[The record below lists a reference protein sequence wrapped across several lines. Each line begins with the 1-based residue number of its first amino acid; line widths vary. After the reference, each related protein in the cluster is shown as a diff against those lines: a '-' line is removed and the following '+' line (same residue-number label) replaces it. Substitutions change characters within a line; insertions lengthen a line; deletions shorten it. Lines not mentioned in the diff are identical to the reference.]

1 MEVSAHLQAIIRAL
15 PDSPGIYQFFDKNEK
30 IIYVG
35 KAKNLKN
42 RVSSYF
48 NKIQYENGKTRVLVK
63 NITDIKVLIVS
74 SELDALLLENNLI
87 KKHQPRFNVMLKDDK
102 TYPWICIKNEP
113 FPRIFP
119 TRKMIR
125 DGSEYFGPYASVKMM
140 RTVLDLAKQLYPV
153 RTCRL
158 QLTPENIRKN
168 KFKVCLEYHIGNCK
182 GPCEGLQTEEE
193 YMEMIAQI
201 RHIVRGNISEV
212 TRILK
217 ERMQQ
222 HAAAY
227 EFEQAQAIKL
237 KLEQIDKFRS
247 KSVIVNADIDNV
259 DVFSIETDDSHAY
272 VNYLKV
278 NNGSIVQGYTLE
290 LKKKMDE
297 TPEELLTM
305 SIIELRQ
312 RFHSFSQE
320 IIVPFLPDMSLPGVR
335 FTVPQRG
342 DKKMLLDLSVRNVK
356 FYLQDKIKQLSVKD
370 PERHTKRILEQM
382 KKDLRMQELPQH
394 IECFDNSN
402 FQGDY
407 AVSAM
412 VCFKDARPSKKDY
425 RHFNIRTVT
434 GPDDFAS
441 MREVLSRRYGRML
454 AENQPVPQ
462 LIVIDGG
469 KGQLGIAVEVL
480 KELGLH
486 GKVTVIGIAKKLEE
500 IFYPGDSL
508 PLYIDKRSETLKV
521 LQHIRNEA
529 HRFGITH
536 YRKKHIK
543 GLVKTELHDIP
554 GIGEATANELLKHFK
569 SVKKL
574 REASLEEVT
583 AVVGKSKARK
593 IVEYF
598 TSAN

>member
-87 KKHQPRFNVMLKDDK
+87 KKYQPRFNVMLKDDK

-182 GPCEGLQTEEE
+182 GPCEGLQSEEE

-212 TRILK
+212 TRALK

-222 HAAAY
+222 HATAY
-227 EFEQAQAIKL
+227 EFEQAQGIKL

-272 VNYLKV
+272 INYLKV

-297 TPEELLTM
+297 SPEELLTM

-312 RFHSFSQE
+312 RFHSTSQE
-320 IIVPFLPDMSLPGVR
+320 ILVPFLPDITWPGVR

-356 FYLQDKIKQLSVKD
+356 FYVQDKIRQLSVKD
-370 PERHTKRILEQM
+370 PEKHTKRILEQM
-382 KKDLRMQELPQH
+382 KKDLRMQEIPQH

-412 VCFKDARPSKKDY
+412 VCFKDAKPSKKDY

-536 YRKKHIK
+536 YRKRHIK
-543 GLVKTELHDIP
+543 GLVKTELQDIP
-554 GIGEATANELLKHFK
+554 GIGEATANDLLTHFK

-574 REASLEEVT
+574 REASPEEIA
-583 AVVGKSKARK
+583 AVVGKSKAQK
-593 IVEYF
+593 IMDYF
-598 TSAN
+598 TSLR

>member
-382 KKDLRMQELPQH
+382 KKDLRMQEVPQH

>member
-382 KKDLRMQELPQH
+382 KKDLRMQEVPQH

-554 GIGEATANELLKHFK
+554 GIGEATANELLRHFK

>member
-212 TRILK
+212 TRVLK

-382 KKDLRMQELPQH
+382 KKDLRMQEVPQH

-554 GIGEATANELLKHFK
+554 GIGEATANELLRHFK